1 MRPLARHRRL
11 LAGAASQQVLRLL
24 LLWCGPAR
32 EQQRRSLRGRA
43 TAEVEVQVHLFRL
56 VARILALWKTQS
68 CVSRLREGMVQVR
81 ARRVRERIALPPCE
95 VRRREGCVG
104 ESASVVEV

>member
-1 MRPLARHRRL
+1 MV
-11 LAGAASQQVLRLL
+11 GAASLQVLRLL
-24 LLWCGPAR
+24 LLWCGPGR
-32 EQQRRSLRGRA
+32 EQQLRSLRGRA